1 MKNLILIVLFFTT
14 INSFAQSIIPVE
26 QNRYYHIN
34 EIEVPDGTYFKDINH
49 LFDAYEGTWAGWD
62 EGKYYELF
70 ITKTTDTST
79 VPRYLPIDELHIKYR
94 ITDANGTV
102 LFDTTTLPEDSYYVI
117 KGQYFNEQ
125 ATHYNLF
132 YTGPNNCI
140 DSGILMV
147 FVYTN
152 QTQLGV
158 QLFPDYGIV
167 SEPCVTEY
175 MFPIDHR
182 LVLTK
187 Q

>member
-1 MKNLILIVLFFTT
+1 M
-14 INSFAQSIIPVE
+14 
-26 QNRYYHIN
+26 
-34 EIEVPDGTYFKDINH
+34 
-49 LFDAYEGTWAGWD
+49 
-62 EGKYYELF
+62 
-70 ITKTTDTST
+70 
-79 VPRYLPIDELHIKYR
+79 DELHIKYR

-125 ATHYNLF
+125 ATHYRLN

-140 DSGILMV
+140 DSGTLIVYV
-147 FVYTN
+147 FAN

-158 QLFPDYGIV
+158 DLLPDYELV